1 MVKKETAS
9 RGRKPNAWKLLTASK
24 VRTLREGSGMS
35 RKLLSEKLGV
45 SSGAV
50 QLWETGKNAPS
61 EEVQASILRLFDPS
75 AAPAPAETPVE
86 AASAE
91 TAASPPAASTNTARP
106 VVRKVSGELATA
118 VATIVAALAS
128 RGEVSKD
135 NVVESIRLVHEALST

>member
-1 MVKKETAS
+1 MVKKATAS
-9 RGRKPNAWKLLTASK
+9 RGRKPNAWTLLSASK

-45 SSGAV
+45 SPGAV

-61 EEVQASILRLFDPS
+61 EELQASILRLFDPS
-75 AAPAPAETPVE
+75 AAPAVTPAE
-86 AASAE
+86 AASVE
-91 TAASPPAASTNTARP
+91 TAASPPTASTGTARP